1 MIVFRVINI
10 WGNSSIAILELIVMG
25 INWINSLLLM
35 IVTLVSSLVLLF
47 SIDYLSIIDSQL
59 FIIYIVLFKLNMILL
74 LLCYDLILFI
84 VMWDLLGLLSY
95 LLINYHCNKVN
106 TGIKAVILNRFGDV
120 VILYLIVYIC
130 YYISVLGNS
139 CFILITLLLL
149 ILVLFLFILNYSHLF
164 MFSITTLIIMFT
176 KSAQFPFSSWLLGAM
191 NAPAPVSALLHSST
205 MVLLGIYF
213 AILLSIIIYLLYF
226 FWYLLFNSISLI
238 WSGIKACNVNDIKT
252 LIALSTINQLSYLF
266 IILVHNLLLCVFH
279 IIVHSLFKMN
289 LFLNSNSI
297 IYNSYH
303 YQSIIKIKSFN
314 SFISI
319 IFLISLFLLVISFSK
334 ELIVF
339 YCFINTSFSIS
350 PSILL
355 LGSFITLI
363 YSLLLYSLL
372 CII

>member
-1 MIVFRVINI
+1 M
-10 WGNSSIAILELIVMG
+10 
-25 INWINSLLLM
+25 
-35 IVTLVSSLVLLF
+35 
-47 SIDYLSIIDSQL
+47 
-59 FIIYIVLFKLNMILL
+59 
-74 LLCYDLILFI
+74 
-84 VMWDLLGLLSY
+84 
-95 LLINYHCNKVN
+95 
-106 TGIKAVILNRFGDV
+106 
-120 VILYLIVYIC
+120 
-130 YYISVLGNS
+130 
-139 CFILITLLLL
+139 
-149 ILVLFLFILNYSHLF
+149 
-164 MFSITTLIIMFT
+164 
-176 KSAQFPFSSWLLGAM
+176 
-191 NAPAPVSALLHSST
+191 
-205 MVLLGIYF
+205 
-213 AILLSIIIYLLYF
+213 
-226 FWYLLFNSISLI
+226 
-238 WSGIKACNVNDIKT
+238 KACNVNDIKT